1 MDATANPR
9 VPNLTT
15 SAQLSLATAVA
26 MLLCNAAGG
35 HATELQPDIRADR
48 VIFVGGRNL
57 PYQPRVTR
65 PGARAD
71 EALVVEERPTLIS
84 RWKRLLMVKTS
95 HLREGEAKEISVFD
109 YAGNLL
115 ASPRSIVG
123 EIVILE
129 GKRSAILMIKNCS
142 GSCRMPSR
150 RTSLSG
156 GSTFST
162 STVIAWRLSNSYQR
176 ERSR

>member
-1 MDATANPR
+1 MDVTANPR

-48 VIFVGGRNL
+48 
-57 PYQPRVTR
+57 
-65 PGARAD
+65 
-71 EALVVEERPTLIS
+71 
-84 RWKRLLMVKTS
+84 
-95 HLREGEAKEISVFD
+95 
-109 YAGNLL
+109 
-115 ASPRSIVG
+115 
-123 EIVILE
+123 
-129 GKRSAILMIKNCS
+129 
-142 GSCRMPSR
+142 
-150 RTSLSG
+150 LSG

-176 ERSR
+176 ELSR